1 MYAFFF
7 FFFSSRRR
15 HTRSDRDWSSDVC
28 SSDLDA
34 QPARPEPRDPHR
46 LRPVPRRGG
55 LADADVR
62 SAAGRAL
69 PRPVRATPVS
79 ARVYR
84 VGLTG
89 GIASGKSTA
98 AEFFG
103 ALGVPILD
111 SDQVAREV
119 VEPGQPPLERLVERF
134 GPSILTPDGHLDRP
148 ALREIVFSDPKARAD
163 LEALTHP
170 AIGAAMEARSA
181 AAGGPYQILVIPL
194 LVEKN
199 LGSHVNR
206 VLVVDCEEQLQI
218 RRLRARDGATIAQ
231 AQAILDAQAPRSTR
245 LKAADDV
252 IRNDADLSAIRDQ
265 VATLHTRYLELAQ
278 PPRA

>member
-1 MYAFFF
+1 M
-7 FFFSSRRR
+7 S
-15 HTRSDRDWSSDVC
+15 TR
-28 SSDLDA
+28 A
-34 QPARPEPRDPHR
+34 
-46 LRPVPRRGG
+46 
-55 LADADVR
+55 
-62 SAAGRAL
+62 
-69 PRPVRATPVS
+69 
-79 ARVYR
+79 YR

-98 AEFFG
+98 AKFFG

-111 SDQVAREV
+111 SDQVARDV

-134 GPSILTPDGHLDRP
+134 GRKILTADGHLDRP
-148 ALREIVFSDPKARAD
+148 ALRDIVFSDPKARAD

-199 LGSHVNR
+199 LASHVDR
-206 VLVVDCEEQLQI
+206 VLVVDCDEELQI
-218 RRLRARDGATIAQ
+218 RRLRDRDGSTPEQ
-231 AQAILDAQAPRSTR
+231 VQAILKAQAPRAAR

-252 IRNDADLSAIRDQ
+252 IRNDSDMSAVRDQ
-265 VATLHTRYLELAQ
+265 VAALHQRYLELAAR
-278 PPRA
+278 RA

>member
-1 MYAFFF
+1 VSTVGLRAF
-7 FFFSSRRR
+7 
-15 HTRSDRDWSSDVC
+15 
-28 SSDLDA
+28 
-34 QPARPEPRDPHR
+34 
-46 LRPVPRRGG
+46 
-55 LADADVR
+55 
-62 SAAGRAL
+62 
-69 PRPVRATPVS
+69 
-79 ARVYR
+79 R

-98 AEFFG
+98 AKFFG

-111 SDQVAREV
+111 SDQVARDV

-134 GPSILTPDGHLDRP
+134 GRKILTADGHLDRP
-148 ALREIVFSDPKARAD
+148 ALRDIVFSDPKARAD

-199 LGSHVNR
+199 LASHVDR
-206 VLVVDCEEQLQI
+206 VLVVDCDEELQI
-218 RRLRARDGATIAQ
+218 RRLRDRDGSTAEQ
-231 AQAILDAQAPRSTR
+231 VQAILKAQAPRAAR

-252 IRNDADLSAIRDQ
+252 IHNDSDMSAVRDQ
-265 VATLHTRYLELAQ
+265 VAALHERYLELAAR
-278 PPRA
+278 RA